1 MSKLTSENRGT
12 VRSPSSSEHSELKSD
27 ALEKERSDNVQKKS
41 SAIKTI
47 ISKNI
52 AEKWISKIAQKEY
65 SITIHPRST
74 NFTERFLRTIKE
86 KEDWDC
92 VLVDNKLIIT
102 SNDPFKIVSLM
113 AYLKNKGY
121 FVEEG

>member
-1 MSKLTSENRGT
+1 MSELTRENNRT
-12 VRSPSSSEHSELKSD
+12 VRSPPSTEHSELKSD
-27 ALEKERSDNVQKKS
+27 SLEKERDDSVQKKS
-41 SAIKTI
+41 SIIKTI
-47 ISKNI
+47 ITRNV

-74 NFTERFLRTIKE
+74 YFTERFLRTIKE
-86 KEDWDC
+86 KEDWSC

>member
-12 VRSPSSSEHSELKSD
+12 VGSPPSTEHSKLESD
-27 ALEKERSDNVQKKS
+27 STQKKRSDHNQEKS
-41 SAIKTI
+41 ASVSI
-47 ISKNI
+47 ISKKV

-65 SITIHPRST
+65 SVTIHPRST
-74 NFTERFLRTIKE
+74 DFTERFLRTIKE
-86 KEDWDC
+86 KEDWSC
-92 VLVDNKLIIT
+92 VLIDNKMIVT